1 MAAQQQAAAALQKK
15 NVEFCIRVCAS
26 VCAWSLLLLL
36 LLLSYASFY
45 YFVDFLYSNS
55 SSHTETKR
63 NDDGMNI
70 LHLSIVVYIG
80 NGDGVGA
87 LRRRRSDEAT
97 QRCCCLCCTHTHT
110 PIHMNMS
117 YLSIILFCISDAVF
131 RFAFFSA
138 NCFASF
144 WAISHKHM
152 HTCISVLFLQ
162 PAPPP
167 TLFPLSLRC
176 PRLCCCCC
184 QTCRC
189 RFCCGSFSPTC
200 SLALSLI
207 WASAWYAKLLLFPA
221 CFFCSCCCSFS
232 FALPAAPS
240 LLVVAVLLPFM
251 GVVCLILRAQIKSES
266 LNRSAAAQQQ
276 QQHL

>member
-1 MAAQQQAAAALQKK
+1 
-15 NVEFCIRVCAS
+15 
-26 VCAWSLLLLL
+26 
-36 LLLSYASFY
+36 
-45 YFVDFLYSNS
+45 
-55 SSHTETKR
+55 
-63 NDDGMNI
+63 MNI

-87 LRRRRSDEAT
+87 LRRRRSDVAVSAA
-97 QRCCCLCCTHTHT
+97 HTYT

-162 PAPPP
+162 PAPP
-167 TLFPLSLRC
+167 TLFPLSLRH
-176 PRLCCCCC
+176 PRLCCCCYCCC

-207 WASAWYAKLLLFPA
+207 
-221 CFFCSCCCSFS
+221 
-232 FALPAAPS
+232 
-240 LLVVAVLLPFM
+240 
-251 GVVCLILRAQIKSES
+251 
-266 LNRSAAAQQQ
+266 
-276 QQHL
+276 